1 MHKEGAIEEKVRR
14 RAKRNAL
21 RNTIVLSAGIGLVV
35 MAPNAARV
43 LKYAE
48 GILGPSPRLKRRV
61 SKKYSEMIADGLLK
75 RVGPAGGFRIE
86 LTEKGKK
93 LAEDLAR
100 REEVKPK
107 RPRRWDRKWRVIT
120 FDVWERRRGVRD
132 TLRRALEEFG
142 FVKIQHSV
150 WTYPFP
156 CEKLLIFLRAHL
168 KLGKGILYIVAD
180 EIEYD
185 ESLRKHFN
193 LPMD

>member
-1 MHKEGAIEEKVRR
+1 MHKGGTIEEKVRR
-14 RAKRNAL
+14 RVKRNAL
-21 RNTIVLSAGIGLVV
+21 RNIIVLSAGIGLVV
-35 MAPNAARV
+35 MAPNTARL

-61 SKKYSEMIADGLLK
+61 SKKYSEMITAGLLK
-75 RVGPAGGFRIE
+75 RVKTTGGSRII
-86 LTEKGKK
+86 LTERGKK
-93 LAEDLAR
+93 LAEDLIHM
-100 REEVKPK
+100 EEIRPK
-107 RPRRWDRKWRVIT
+107 RPRRWDRKWRIIM

-132 TLRRALEEFG
+132 TLRRALEEFE

-150 WTYPFP
+150 WAYPFP

-168 KLGKGILYIVAD
+168 KLGKGVLYIVAD

-193 LPMD
+193 LPAD